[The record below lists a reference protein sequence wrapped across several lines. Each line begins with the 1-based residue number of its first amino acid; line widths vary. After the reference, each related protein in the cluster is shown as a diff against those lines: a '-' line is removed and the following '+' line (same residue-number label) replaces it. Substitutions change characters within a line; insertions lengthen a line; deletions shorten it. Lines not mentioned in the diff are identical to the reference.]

1 MNDIIQV
8 IHNCIAL
15 TKQIVDN
22 TVRSGA
28 NVPGMITACQKLE
41 TLLFDKYIYS
51 SKNKDDIIM
60 FNIILSTA
68 SKAATKD
75 SSKLLKK
82 VGIGGAAVLGTA
94 GLAYAGKKLYDK
106 KKKDKK

>member
-1 MNDIIQV
+1 MKIIDNLSYNPHYIMNDIIQV
-8 IHNCIAL
+8 IHNCIVL

-28 NVPGMITACQKLE
+28 NIPGMITACQKLE

-68 SKAATKD
+68 SKAAINELDEKYLYTLYTMPFEWIH
-75 SSKLLKK
+75 SSL
-82 VGIGGAAVLGTA
+82 
-94 GLAYAGKKLYDK
+94 
-106 KKKDKK
+106 

>member
-1 MNDIIQV
+1 MKTIDNLSYNPYYIMNDITQV
-8 IHNCIAL
+8 IHNCITL

-22 TVRSGA
+22 TVRPGA

-68 SKAATKD
+68 SKVAINELDEK
-75 SSKLLKK
+75 
-82 VGIGGAAVLGTA
+82 
-94 GLAYAGKKLYDK
+94 YLYTLYTMPFEWIRISL
-106 KKKDKK
+106 

>member
-1 MNDIIQV
+1 MKTIDNLSYNPYYIMNDITQV
-8 IHNCIAL
+8 IHNCITL

-28 NVPGMITACQKLE
+28 DIPGMIMACQKLE

-51 SKNKDDIIM
+51 SKNEDDIIM

-68 SKAATKD
+68 SRTAINELDEKY
-75 SSKLLKK
+75 LY
-82 VGIGGAAVLGTA
+82 VLYTMPFGWTHT
-94 GLAYAGKKLYDK
+94 GL
-106 KKKDKK
+106 